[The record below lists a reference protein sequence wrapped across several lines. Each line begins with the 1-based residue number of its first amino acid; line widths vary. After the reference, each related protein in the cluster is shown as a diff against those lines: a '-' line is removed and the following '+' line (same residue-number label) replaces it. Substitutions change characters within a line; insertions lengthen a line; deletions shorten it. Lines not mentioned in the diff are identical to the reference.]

1 MQDFKTL
8 IRIIGMAGPAFW
20 GNDPIE
26 YVAAD
31 WACLPG
37 CELDDL
43 RKWINARVW
52 DARAA
57 KQLIELGVTPE
68 QVSHFIEIGGVSN
81 TLGYW
86 ICNGDADF
94 PCASEAA

>member
-8 IRIIGMAGPAFW
+8 IRIIGMAGPTFW

-26 YVAAD
+26 HVAAE
-31 WACLPG
+31 WACLPL
-37 CELDDL
+37 ELDDL

-52 DARAA
+52 DTRVVE
-57 KQLIELGVTPE
+57 QLIELGVTPD
-68 QVSHFIEIGGVSN
+68 QVSHSVEVGGVSN

-86 ICNGDADF
+86 ICNGDAEW
-94 PCASEAA
+94 PLTSEAA